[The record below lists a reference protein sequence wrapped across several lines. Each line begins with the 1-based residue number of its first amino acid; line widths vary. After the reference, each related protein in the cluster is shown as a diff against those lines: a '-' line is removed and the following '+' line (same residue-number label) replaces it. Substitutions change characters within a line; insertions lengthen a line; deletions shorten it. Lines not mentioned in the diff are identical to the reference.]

1 MEHEEQIE
9 QSLWN
14 QLPGKAGED
23 RAEILIELARQA
35 ILRSQGAEALALTEE
50 ANRVY
55 QSMGAL
61 APTTQVINTMMG
73 ISQSLQSID
82 CLTEAI
88 ATIDRVIE
96 LQQQEG
102 YPFVV
107 DSLRVKAAWLRES
120 GNPAAAIES
129 YLECVRINEIEGEHE
144 FLGHDLYAIAHCYRK
159 LENWTTALKHF
170 EQARIHFKEVQM
182 FDEVAWCDAY
192 IADAFCEL
200 NQPELAVDLANRS
213 LGFAGIRNTS
223 PLKCISNLVLGRSLT
238 ILGDY
243 EAAESSLVGAQVI
256 ITDSKEWEVIRR
268 VEVAL
273 LDLYQASGNYSMV
286 EVIQNRLKSFDSIIE

>member
-9 QSLWN
+9 QNLWN
-14 QLPGKAGED
+14 QLPGKAGAD

-50 ANRVY
+50 AHQVY

-61 APTTQVINTMMG
+61 APTAQVITTMMG

-82 CLTEAI
+82 CFTEAI
-88 ATIDRVIE
+88 TTIDRVIE

-129 YLECVRINEIEGEHE
+129 YLECVRINEIEGEYE

-159 LENWTTALKHF
+159 LENWEAALTHF
-170 EQARIHFKEVQM
+170 EQAKANFKLARM
-182 FDEVAWCDAY
+182 FDEVAWCEAY
-192 IADAFCEL
+192 LADCFSEL
-200 NQPELAVDLANRS
+200 KQGEVAASLASRIINYAE
-213 LGFAGIRNTS
+213 IRNID
-223 PLKCISNLVLGRSLT
+223 PLKCIANLALGKAYTL
-238 ILGDY
+238 LGKA
-243 EAAESSLVGAQVI
+243 EAAEAALVSAKGLAEE
-256 ITDSKEWEVIRR
+256 SKEWELIRR
-268 VEVAL
+268 IEVAAL
-273 LDLYQASGNYSMV
+273 NLFETQGNTEMVRRLTNRIQAFD
-286 EVIQNRLKSFDSIIE
+286 EVTR